1 MLYRQAWPSAS
12 SYLSKVDKPSK
23 LGFSGFLPL
32 GFFHWV
38 SSGRVRSCDEWMFG
52 VNFPQAGYRI
62 DRSFLV
68 SEFRFR
74 TKIALPI
81 TTLELNL
88 LMNQ

>member
-1 MLYRQAWPSAS
+1 
-12 SYLSKVDKPSK
+12 
-23 LGFSGFLPL
+23 
-32 GFFHWV
+32 
-38 SSGRVRSCDEWMFG
+38 MFG